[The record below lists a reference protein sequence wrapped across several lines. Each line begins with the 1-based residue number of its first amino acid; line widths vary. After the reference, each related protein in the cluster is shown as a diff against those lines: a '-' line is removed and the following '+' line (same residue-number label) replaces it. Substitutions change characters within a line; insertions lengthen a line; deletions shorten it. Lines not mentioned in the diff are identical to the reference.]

1 MRSWAGEE
9 GSSSFLKKRSK
20 NFYYFRVR
28 TVAVLAGAG
37 ASEDMLAFLRMI
49 APIDPIVGI
58 SHAVTPR

>member
-1 MRSWAGEE
+1 
-9 GSSSFLKKRSK
+9 
-20 NFYYFRVR
+20 
-28 TVAVLAGAG
+28 LAGAG